1 MSGMDPPPDN
11 AEKKPAETTDH
22 GRRAGWTRFA
32 GVLWIAS
39 GLFILVLTLACD
51 LPTRL
56 VEGILSPEKL
66 AGGTNPCK
74 AFGLFHINAFTRNTL
89 VASGL
94 ALISFAFLPL
104 IRIPL
109 RRPASRPASWNR
121 GTPALIFLVSM
132 AALMAVSALVFQ
144 GTPMATDE
152 QVYRFQAKVFA
163 AGSLY
168 AEAHPLQAFF
178 ESAYLVHHDGKL
190 FSLFCPGWPLLL
202 AAGELTGMPW
212 LINPLISSFTLV
224 LVFLIGV
231 RIFDRATA
239 LLACAL
245 MLSSAYFLFNGTSLF
260 SHATSLFAI
269 TLSTW
274 LLLVGLER
282 MGNPWFFLSGFA
294 MGFCFFTRYL
304 DVVYAAPFLWFFLP
318 RKENGGAGK
327 TLPACASFAAGFLAW
342 VLVILLF
349 NRALTGDPFLLPYK
363 AYLTNPS
370 YIGGFKYVEGK
381 PLISLSYAGV
391 GAMHTFFRLL
401 FINAWF
407 IPGILLFIA
416 AVLFGKKSTWERIL
430 ILAVVCVCG
439 LYVFYGMFGGLQYGP
454 RYYYILCGTLSL
466 LAAKG
471 VTRVHQGLGGK
482 GGSGLSRSI
491 LTHFL
496 ILALFLNFAM
506 VIGYGQLGRNLA
518 GNVTDLED
526 KVEEAGIDRAII
538 FVDILDQNDDW
549 ESTLVSNLPD
559 FSNPV
564 LIARDRGDE
573 NRLIREFYPD
583 LPAYRYEADSIY
595 HIVCGADGRLTPL
608 ETGGVD

>member
-1 MSGMDPPPDN
+1 MSGIDPPSDN
-11 AEKKPAETTDH
+11 TVTEPEETTGD
-22 GRRAGWTRFA
+22 GRRVGWRRFTGA
-32 GVLWIAS
+32 LWIAA
-39 GLFILVLTLACD
+39 GLIILVMTLEGD
-51 LPTRL
+51 LPERL
-56 VEGILSPEKL
+56 LAWILPPEQL
-66 AGGTNPCK
+66 SGGTNPCQ
-74 AFGLFHINAFTRNTL
+74 AFGLLHIKVFLRNLL

-94 ALISFAFLPL
+94 ALVFFAFLPV
-104 IRIPL
+104 IRPVL
-109 RRPASRPASWNR
+109 RRLESRPASRNR
-121 GTPALIFLVSM
+121 GIPVLIFLAST
-132 AALMAVSALVFQ
+132 AALMIVSALVFR

-152 QVYRFQAKVFA
+152 QVYQFQAKVFA

-190 FSLFCPGWPLLL
+190 FSLFCPGWSLLL
-202 AAGELTGMPW
+202 AAGELAGMPW
-212 LINPLISSFTLV
+212 LVNPLLSSLTLV
-224 LVFLIGV
+224 LVFLVGV

-239 LLACAL
+239 LLACVI

-282 MGNPWFFLSGFA
+282 MGNRWFFLSGLA

-342 VLVILLF
+342 VLVILF
-349 NRALTGDPFLLPYK
+349 YNRALTGDPFLLTYK
-363 AYLTNPS
+363 TYLTNPT
-370 YIGGFKYVEGK
+370 YIGGFKYVDGK

-391 GAMHTFFRLL
+391 GVMLTFFRLL

-430 ILAVVCVCG
+430 VAAIACVCG

-471 VTRVHQGLGGK
+471 VTRVHERLGRK
-482 GGSGLSRSI
+482 GGYGLPRSI
-491 LTHFL
+491 LAHFL
-496 ILALFLNFAM
+496 VFALFLNVAM
-506 VIGYGQLGRNLA
+506 VVGYGQLGRNLA
-518 GNVTDLED
+518 GNVTDLDD
-526 KVEEAGIDRAII
+526 KVEEAGIDRAIV

-564 LIARDRGDE
+564 LIVRDRGDE

-595 HIVCGADGRLTPL
+595 HIACGADGRLTPL